1 MCTKERDSSVQPDNR
16 ALNER
21 SGVMVA
27 KFIGG
32 GASDT
37 PPELCDKKSGR
48 P

>member
-21 SGVMVA
+21 SGVIVA
-27 KFIGG
+27 IGG